1 MSSSAAQAKA
11 QALNAKLEAEARM
24 MLDEVD
30 QKHAR
35 KLARQSHV
43 CAVAC
48 YDKAGVSGLGDALE
62 HCVNQCQFPYRQ
74 GNAMVQQ
81 VCTIIVFSHSYV
93 MLLWFASINQ
103 SINQSLY
110 FSILGSES
118 ISKSSK
124 SGHGRLSRQG
134 PRSNVAGCRE

>member
-11 QALNAKLEAEARM
+11 QALNAKLEAEARVT
-24 MLDEVD
+24 LDEID

-48 YDKAGVSGLGDALE
+48 YDKAGSTGLGDALE
-62 HCVNQCQFPYRQ
+62 HCVNQCQMPYRQ

-81 VCTIIVFSHSYV
+81 VRNMNKVFFKYHHGIHTRFFS
-93 MLLWFASINQ
+93 LLTPTLCYW
-103 SINQSLY
+103 
-110 FSILGSES
+110 
-118 ISKSSK
+118 
-124 SGHGRLSRQG
+124 
-134 PRSNVAGCRE
+134 